1 MAQRKTKIPVHAG
14 YGHTCGE
21 CAKGEWNTDCFNYIG
36 EPFQIYC
43 EHSTYAYSP
52 RRACGTCFD
61 NTPACECFKAGER
74 PSWRTKGGRV

>member
-1 MAQRKTKIPVHAG
+1 MAQRKMKSQVHAWD
-14 YGHTCGE
+14 GHTCGE
-21 CAKGEWNTDCFNYIG
+21 CAKGEWNTDCFNYRG

-61 NTPACECFKAGER
+61 NTPACEHFVQGKR
-74 PSWRTKGGRV
+74 GGWK